1 MTPSELLYILRSLP
15 ADKPMTVEEVVNLV
29 SSLEPSKTEPDH
41 HEAYS
46 TWDNDKLIDTETLA
60 EWIGEQPK
68 LLRQWRM
75 DGVGPK
81 YISKPKHVSYRVG
94 DIRNWLISRTVQ
106 STTQADRKFAST
118 HKLKHPQ
125 K

>member
-29 SSLEPSKTEPDH
+29 SALQPSRTEPDH
-41 HEAYS
+41 QAAYS

-94 DIRNWLISRTVQ
+94 DVRNWLMSRTVL
-106 STTQADRKFAST
+106 STTQADRKSAS
-118 HKLKHPQ
+118 KQSSKRPA

>member
-29 SSLEPSKTEPDH
+29 SSLEPSKTEPNH

-60 EWIGEQPK
+60 EWIGEQPR
-68 LLRQWRM
+68 LLRQWRV

-94 DIRNWLISRTVQ
+94 DVRKWLISRTVQ

-118 HKLKHPQ
+118 QPSK
-125 K
+125 